1 MKKVFA
7 FGVDSTSTHS
17 ITPTTSYTQHV
28 TFVCFELIQQ
38 WAKSHTTQYSHFVR
52 KAGSESVM
60 GSKCLLQVCARRIQI
75 VLLYY
80 HTFTPTGQS
89 PLLLSCSKQTT
100 KKYNKNIKNSS
111 AENITVTI
119 RGVLGVGVFAV
130 QQKIILI
137 IMHKKYTMIICRFH
151 GSWYYLK
158 IKMHEKV
165 LF

>member
-1 MKKVFA
+1 
-7 FGVDSTSTHS
+7 
-17 ITPTTSYTQHV
+17 
-28 TFVCFELIQQ
+28 
-38 WAKSHTTQYSHFVR
+38 
-52 KAGSESVM
+52 M
-60 GSKCLLQVCARRIQI
+60 GSKCILQVCARRIQI

-165 LF
+165 LFKSIEPILTRSISCQSLYFYVFLLCFEDIPH